1 MKKMFY
7 IGLLALAL
15 CSCSKEDGII
25 TPQEIEFTLDYTFA
39 ESGSM
44 TRAGADVYG
53 AFYDKH
59 IKTKK
64 LTPKTYSL
72 TFKDKSTGR
81 KALEVNGA
89 WDNKISVR
97 LPSGNY
103 TVTGISHPIIENYEN
118 SPADT
123 VYMKFSEDV
132 TIKED
137 MTELVLT
144 AQYDSYL
151 LLFDKTNASAV
162 NYKGVYSGT
171 SSVSQKSQI
180 LPLSSDDNIYWSFLT
195 STSYYY
201 TDVQNNT
208 RIPYENYSIS
218 INRKDESEVILYFDG
233 LRFTIG
239 KYYYFNDMTNSF
251 DIPPMESGN

>member
-15 CSCSKEDGII
+15 CSCSKEEVDT
-25 TPQEIEFTLDYTFA
+25 TPKEVDVKLDYTFA

-44 TRAGADVYG
+44 TRAGADMYG
-53 AFYDKH
+53 AFYDKY

-72 TFKDKSTGR
+72 TFKDKSTGY
-81 KALEVNGA
+81 KTLEVSGA
-89 WDNKISVR
+89 WDDNISVR

-103 TVTGISHPIIENYEN
+103 TVTGMSHPIIENYEN

-151 LLFDKTNASAV
+151 LLFDKANASAV
-162 NYKGVYSGT
+162 NYKGVYGG
-171 SSVSQKSQI
+171 SSNVSQRSQI
-180 LPLSSDDNIYWSFLT
+180 LPLSSDDRVYWSFLR
-195 STSYYY
+195 SISYYY
-201 TDVQNNT
+201 TDVVNNAI
-208 RIPYENYSIS
+208 IPYENYSIN
-218 INRKDESEVILYFDG
+218 INRKDKSEVILYFDG
-233 LRFTIG
+233 LRFVIG

-251 DIPPMESGN
+251 DIPPMDSGN

>member
-1 MKKMFY
+1 MKKMCVL
-7 IGLLALAL
+7 GLLALVL
-15 CSCSKEDGII
+15 CSCSKGEEGIV
-25 TPQEIEFTLDYTFA
+25 PQEVSFTLDYTFA
-39 ESGSM
+39 DSGSM

-53 AFYDKH
+53 AFYDTY

-72 TFKDKSTGR
+72 TFTNKSTGN
-81 KALEVNGA
+81 KALEVSGA
-89 WDNKISVR
+89 WCDKVGVR
-97 LPSGNY
+97 LPSGTY
-103 TVTGISHPIIENYEN
+103 TVVGTSYPIIENYEG

-151 LLFDKTNASAV
+151 LLFDKGNASSV
-162 NYKGVYSGT
+162 NYKGVYGGS
-171 SSVSQKSQI
+171 SSVSQKTQT
-180 LPLSSDDNIYWSFLT
+180 LPLSSDDSVYWSFIRGI
-195 STSYYY
+195 SYYY
-201 TDVQNNT
+201 TDVAKNEI
-208 RIPYENYSIS
+208 IPYENHSLN
-218 INRKDESEVILYFDG
+218 INRKDGNEIVIYFNG
-233 LRFTIG
+233 LRFSIG
-239 KYYYFNDMTNSF
+239 KYYYFNDLTNSF